1 MRQGLAGEN
10 SGEIKVF
17 EPGSDLFKQGDA
29 GGDLFF
35 IREGEVDVF
44 LEQEGQLPINLAVLV
59 PGEVLGLLT
68 CLNRSPRTASARAK
82 GTVAAFIVKYEQ
94 FQSLLGRC
102 PEWLKVILKEL
113 TLRVKQMND
122 KYAQALM
129 VIRKLKLTQVNALY
143 TGSQVAAALPILG
156 GLCAVNVEGK
166 QFILLDE
173 VLDLM
178 EQALT
183 RPRLEIDAILGVFTK
198 SGLIKLEAEPEKKR
212 RVIAMDVA
220 KKAPPF
226 STFVVGTKAGKGRK
240 IVAAKLAHKDYRN
253 LRGLLKFAK
262 AKNIELKGLIKL
274 PLGDLR
280 TGFAE
285 ATSMPY
291 DELVLQ
297 RGVKL
302 GILDIQGDWTGGTIL
317 FAPSDMNRTL
327 VFAETFGLLEAMD
340 TIVEPGKVPEPK
352 IKAAS

>member
-1 MRQGLAGEN
+1 MAGEN

-17 EPGSDLFKQGDA
+17 EPGTDLFKQGDA

-44 LEQEGQLPINLAVLV
+44 LEQEGQLPINLAVLAS
-59 PGEVLGLLT
+59 GEVLGLLT
-68 CLNRSPRTASARAK
+68 CLNHSPRTASARAK
-82 GTVAAFIVKYEQ
+82 GTVAALIVKYDQ
-94 FQSLLGRC
+94 FQSLLAKC

-143 TGSQVAAALPILG
+143 SGSQVASALPLLG
-156 GLCAVNVEGK
+156 GLCSVSVEGK
-166 QFILLDE
+166 QFILLEE
-173 VLDLM
+173 VLDLL

-183 RPRLEIDAILGVFTK
+183 RPRTEIDAILGVFTK
-198 SGLIKLEAEPEKKR
+198 SGLIKLETEPEKKR
-212 RVIAMDVA
+212 RVIAMDIA
-220 KKAPPF
+220 KKSPPF
-226 STFVVGTKAGKGRK
+226 SNFVTGTRGGKARK
-240 IVAAKLAHKDYRN
+240 IVQAKLGHKDYRN

-262 AKNIELKGLIKL
+262 SKGIELKGLIRL
-274 PLGDLR
+274 SLEDLR
-280 TGFAE
+280 NGFAE

-291 DELVLQ
+291 DEIVLQ
-297 RGVKL
+297 KGVKL
-302 GILDIQGDWTGGTIL
+302 GIIDIQGDWKGGTIL

-340 TIVEPGKVPEPK
+340 NIVEPGKISEQK